1 MEFWNDMSGYI
12 VSFMNEKVQRRS
24 SNDPSSNSFLLEDYI
39 GNTTILPKYGNV
51 KPCFLGMHYSIFTHI
66 VKNRFFST

>member
-24 SNDPSSNSFLLEDYI
+24 SNDPSSNSLLLEDYI
-39 GNTTILPKYGNV
+39 GNTT
-51 KPCFLGMHYSIFTHI
+51 T
-66 VKNRFFST
+66 T